1 MIQAAG
7 VVGDSV
13 QKLRL
18 LGFRSICVGSLC
30 SEIISRYET
39 ATLACSEVLH
49 KVSRVSAPN
58 KAHVPYQYQVK
69 GKRKVRSQ
77 YFWRQ

>member
-1 MIQAAG
+1 MIQAAR

-18 LGFRSICVGSLC
+18 LGFRSIGVEKVCG
-30 SEIISRYET
+30 EIMSRYEEAALT
-39 ATLACSEVLH
+39 CLKNLLM
-49 KVSRVSAPN
+49 VSRVSAPN

-69 GKRKVRSQ
+69 GKYKVRSQ
-77 YFWRQ
+77 YFWRL